1 MTTKGQIEAKISE
14 IVTKFEV
21 ETMGRGPQEINTIIN
36 KDMIFIRQRG
46 FLSPAEKKLAE
57 DKNGIEIIKRFRS
70 MLFENETKYFKKI
83 IKEIINAEVI
93 SLHSDVSTKTG
104 EKIIVITV
112 NKNLEKLYK

>member
-46 FLSPAEKKLAE
+46 FLSPAEK
-57 DKNGIEIIKRFRS
+57 NWQ
-70 MLFENETKYFKKI
+70 KI
-83 IKEIINAEVI
+83 
-93 SLHSDVSTKTG
+93 KTG
-104 EKIIVITV
+104 
-112 NKNLEKLYK
+112 LKLLKDLDRCYLKMRQSTLKKLLKR